1 MWRAQHFFTLPGDTR
16 PADEVLALAHAQAEY
31 YQAAAGTG
39 NDLVYTV
46 YVDMANARLGLVLS
60 NRAVAFLKSVG
71 KLPAD
76 FANAALFDLR
86 DAAQAAAARTQP
98 TQLQVAQ
105 ALLALPTVLSDAQD
119 RAAAAMAARVSTD
132 DLTASIMGGV
142 VAELLP
148 YIDVQQVF
156 NDAVSGTIDAATSDS
171 NLTNAGVRA
180 SSAITV
186 KLFDVIVERLSG
198 RIDELTTALQAGA
211 RVQVLVDG
219 QPLEVMP

>member
-39 NDLVYTV
+39 NDLAYTV

-86 DAAQAAAARTQP
+86 EAAQAAAARTQP
-98 TQLQVAQ
+98 TQSQVAQ

-119 RAAAAMAARVSTD
+119 KAASALAARVSTN
-132 DLTASIMGGV
+132 DLTASIMGRV

-148 YIDVQQVF
+148 HIDLQQVF
-156 NDAVSGTIDAATSDS
+156 NDAVNGAISVATSEE
-171 NLTNAGVRA
+171 NLLNIGVRA
-180 SSAITV
+180 SNAVTG
-186 KLFDVIVERLSG
+186 KLFDVVVERLSG
-198 RIDELTTALQAGA
+198 RIDALAAALQAGA